1 MKRILALAV
10 AAFFLA
16 QNTGAADLA
25 VAFAA
30 ARPMPLAFPHPM
42 GAPRRAEAAPK
53 KAQGP
58 SLADRIG
65 AALASYS
72 DDLYTVALWALDAL
86 DRSQAPAAAP
96 APLARPVTPAPAPE
110 PSAAESVGLAAGA
123 VVAAAAAAFERPV
136 DRILI
141 APDAEIIGAASA
153 LGSRLSLT
161 GSEAGP
167 THPRVEGF
175 WLNGPG
181 FKYRVN
187 YLNAYGTT
195 KGVEGG
201 YVVDCDYTRER
212 FVPSSTRVPDKLRR
226 VAPIYFRGMH
236 VSFEVEVVAEKPLR
250 GAHVFARQEELDGTK
265 LTDIDVIGELNLAA
279 GERALLKSSTS
290 LRGNGQERV
299 NFEQT
304 HLVVSGADGSV
315 LVDEH
320 AAGIV
325 DPPGQ

>member
-1 MKRILALAV
+1 MKRSLALAV

-30 ARPMPLAFPHPM
+30 ARPAPLAFPHPM
-42 GAPRRAEAAPK
+42 GAPRRAEAAPR

-58 SLADRIG
+58 SLLKRLQT
-65 AALASYS
+65 ALSSYS
-72 DDLYTVALWALDAL
+72 DDVFTVAMWALDAL
-86 DRSQAPAAAP
+86 AEPEKPAAPAA
-96 APLARPVTPAPAPE
+96 LARPLAPAPE
-110 PSAAESVGLAAGA
+110 PTAAEAVGLAAGA
-123 VVAAAAAAFERPV
+123 VVAAAAAAFERPT

-141 APDAEIIGAASA
+141 APDDEIIGAAST
-153 LGSRLSLT
+153 LGARLSLT

-167 THPRVEGF
+167 THPRVEGL
-175 WLNGPG
+175 WMQGPG

-201 YVVDCDYTRER
+201 YLVDCDYTRER

-226 VAPIYFRGMH
+226 AAPIYFRGMH
-236 VSFEVEVVAEKPLR
+236 VSFEVEVVADRPLR
-250 GAHVFARQEELDGTK
+250 GAHVFTRQEELDGSK
-265 LTDIDVIGELNLAA
+265 LTDIDAIGELNLAA
-279 GERALLKSSTS
+279 GERAVLRSATS

-304 HLVVSGADGSV
+304 HLVVSNADGSI